1 MEGVCNKGT
10 HAASMHAGEG
20 EFVMGTWVRGSTP
33 SVASF
38 PLSISQASRKEM
50 VMPDFMD
57 TRDGRED
64 VSYISPNIRPTEH
77 NFG

>member
-1 MEGVCNKGT
+1 MEGVCNTST

-20 EFVMGTWVRGSTP
+20 EFVMGTWVRGSSP

-38 PLSISQASRKEM
+38 PLPLSQASRIEM

-57 TRDGRED
+57 TRDGRKG
-64 VSYISPNIRPTEH
+64 VSYLSLNIRPTEYK
-77 NFG
+77 FC

>member
-57 TRDGRED
+57 TRWQRAYLISLAREQLW
-64 VSYISPNIRPTEH
+64 
-77 NFG
+77 